1 MTDRLGSSIGFWFDF
16 ASTYSYP
23 AAVKAGSMAR
33 KEGVSLSWHPFLLG
47 AIFNDQG
54 LNDSPFNINAQKGR
68 YMWRDIERICANQ
81 RILFRRPS
89 RFPRNGL
96 VASRIVCSFN
106 NAVWID
112 EFIHH
117 VFLANFYYNQDI
129 SDKRI
134 LGDILSSIGLDDADI
149 MARASSDDAKQALRD
164 QTDEVKRRGIFGTPT
179 LMVGNEMFWGHDRV
193 EQAFDFALGRY
204 P

>member
-1 MTDRLGSSIGFWFDF
+1 LGSSIGFWFDF

-68 YMWRDIERICANQ
+68 LNWRDMERICAIQ
-81 RILFRRPS
+81 RILLRRPS
-89 RFPRNGL
+89 QFIRYG
-96 VASRIVCSFN
+96 VVDSRIVCSLKSV
-106 NAVWID
+106 VWIA

-117 VFLANFYYNQDI
+117 VYLTIFCYIQEI
-129 SDKRI
+129 SEKRI
-134 LGDILSSIGLDDADI
+134 FGDILSSMGRDDANI
-149 MARASSDDAKQALRD
+149 K
-164 QTDEVKRRGIFGTPT
+164 
-179 LMVGNEMFWGHDRV
+179 
-193 EQAFDFALGRY
+193 
-204 P
+204 